1 MQRFR
6 KRSLWS
12 VSVLILF
19 FTLSGCVSFDQI
31 HDNFTYAGYIY
42 EEDASEWISSLF
54 SSFEKREVN
63 VETHV
68 FVDGLSGAVV
78 LGFKVTNE
86 MREELDENETLK
98 GMIEDLEQERL
109 IYDNFLLIPL
119 ALSDSKTQ
127 EMIDVFNGD
136 A

>member
-1 MQRFR
+1 M
-6 KRSLWS
+6 L
-12 VSVLILF
+12 VLILVV
-19 FTLSGCVSFDQI
+19 TLLGCVSFDRI
-31 HDNFTYAGYIY
+31 HDNFTEAGYTY
-42 EEDASEWISSLF
+42 EEDASERVSSLL

-68 FVDGLSGAVV
+68 FVDGLSAAVV
-78 LGFKVTNE
+78 LEFEVTDE

-109 IYDNFLLIPL
+109 VRDNFLLIPL
-119 ALSDSKTQ
+119 ALSESKTR
-127 EMIDVFNGD
+127 EMIDLFNGD